1 MEYTK
6 DIILDIVYKK
16 EIGFEKLKNW
26 TSKLKKCIKNN
37 KAIIITLSLLIILI
51 TIDFIL
57 VNSFLQLLT
66 KLY

>member
-6 DIILDIVYKK
+6 DIILDIIYKRQ
-16 EIGFEKLKNW
+16 IGTTRLKNW
-26 TSKLKKCIKNN
+26 TSKLKKVVNNN
-37 KAIIITLSLLIILI
+37 KIVIIILSLLSTLMIIDI
-51 TIDFIL
+51 VL

>member
-6 DIILDIVYKK
+6 DIILDIGYKR
-16 EIGFEKLKNW
+16 EIGLRKLKNW
-26 TSKLKKCIKNN
+26 TSKVKKIIESN
-37 KAIIITLSLLIILI
+37 KLIVITLSLLVTLI
-51 TIDFIL
+51 AIDIIL